1 MNAIAVRRLTLLC
14 SIAAVAAALAPSAPT
29 LARQSTDGS
38 SAIQNGR
45 AGVASTLFVAVAD
58 DNNDDGVFNDAPA
71 VIPDADGDGL
81 CTKSDLSA
89 FGVASYIEQVSFFI
103 NGPVDLSGLPQ
114 VP

>member
-14 SIAAVAAALAPSAPT
+14 SIAAVAAALAPSAPA
-29 LARQSTDGS
+29 LAKQSTNDS

-45 AGVASTLFVAVAD
+45 AGVASTLFVVVAD
-58 DNNDDGVFNDAPA
+58 DSNDAPA

-81 CTKSDLSA
+81 CTQSDLSA
-89 FGVASYIEQVSFFI
+89 FGVASNIEPVSFFI
-103 NGPVDLSGLPQ
+103 NGAVDLSGLPQ